1 MTESPQQAKYL
12 TIDRL
17 YGAPSLNGLSP
28 TGVKYS
34 PDGRRVTFLKGR
46 EDDPSRYDL
55 WQFDVATGEQS
66 LLVDSKLLEPDEVE
80 LSEEEKALRE
90 RKRIA
95 GRKGIVSY
103 DWGNETNI
111 LVPIGGDIFLVEVP
125 PASAYGKAPAAPP
138 KKPVVRQITKTDA
151 FEYDARMSPKGRY
164 ISFIRDGAVIVYDLV
179 HETEIQV
186 TPDADPDNAIS
197 YGVAEFVAQEEM
209 SRYTGYWWSPDEKY
223 IAFTKVDESTVD
235 IIPRFDI
242 AADKVTVINQRYPR
256 AGRPNAIVDLFVHDM
271 VTGDDTEVS
280 WRREDWGPATDQ
292 YLARVNW
299 GGSALVVQA
308 VDRDQKYIKAT
319 QHWPETG
326 FDREAFYSED
336 QQNWVN
342 LSSDFVTLSSK
353 QGDSENMGEL
363 TVLTTVET
371 PGYRTPVVVSQDG
384 MKPVFGAHPGEV
396 VKAIEAYVPESR
408 ELFVTATFDS
418 PLETHLYRAGLPATN
433 EDLESNGFK
442 RLPDSACY
450 DMTPNLPRVTRVCPE
465 PVRLTEMGKS
475 WSITMSP
482 DGKSFVGTSS
492 SPTQPPQTGLY
503 RLTEPVNPD
512 DIPAGHEITPND
524 PWCVDREPMS
534 ARASVDCR
542 PKVELIAWIN
552 ENKLDENHPYFPYLA
567 NHTVPEY
574 GALEAEDGQ
583 TLYYSVQFPPG
594 FSRQSDKKYPVII
607 EVYGGPHVQTVTR
620 NWERLTDVFY
630 THQGYIV
637 FRLDNRG
644 SYNRGKKFEDVIYHQ
659 TGAPEVRDQL
669 KGVEWLKAQPFVDAD
684 KIAIQGWSYGGYMT
698 LMTLL
703 QAEPGTFAAAVSGA
717 PVTDWT
723 LYDTFYTER
732 YMGTPQNN
740 PDGYDKASAFYHLK
754 NWTGDLPPLLL
765 IHGMA
770 DDNVTFDNSTRF
782 MAEMQ
787 QRGMVFELMTY
798 PGQRHGIRGEAL
810 QTHLMKT
817 RMEFLNR
824 KLKGE

>member
-34 PDGRRVTFLKGR
+34 PDGQRVTFLKGR

-55 WQFDVATGEQS
+55 WQFDVATGKLG

-111 LVPIGGDIFLVEVP
+111 LVPIGGDIFLVEVSS
-125 PASAYGKAPAAPP
+125 ASAYGEALAAPP
-138 KKPVVRQITKTDA
+138 KKPVVRQITNTDA

-179 HETEIQV
+179 KETEIQV

-197 YGVAEFVAQEEM
+197 YGVSEFVAQEEM
-209 SRYTGYWWSPDEKY
+209 SRYTGYWWSPDEAY
-223 IAFTKVDESTVD
+223 IAYTKVDESTVD

-242 AADKVTVINQRYPR
+242 AATKVTVIDQRYPR
-256 AGRPNAIVDLFVHDM
+256 AGRPNAIVDLFVAELGTDKA
-271 VTGDDTEVS
+271 TEIK
-280 WRREDWGPATDQ
+280 WRRDDWGPATDQ

-299 GGSALVVQA
+299 AGKSLTVQS
-308 VDRDQKYIKAT
+308 VDRDQKTIQLTSYPAKSFDAASAPDALTFAET
-319 QHWPETG
+319 QK
-326 FDREAFYSED
+326 
-336 QQNWVN
+336 NWVN
-342 LSSDFVTLSSK
+342 LSNDFSYVPGMGTFTT
-353 QGDSENMGEL
+353 SE
-363 TVLTTVET
+363 ET
-371 PGYRTPVVVSQDG
+371 GYRHILKLDGPQKGKFLTSGDWVV
-384 MKPVFGAHPGEV
+384 A
-396 VKAIEAYVPESR
+396 AIEG
-408 ELFVTATFDS
+408 FDTQKKLIFFS
-418 PLETHLYRAGLPATN
+418 GWKDTPLEKHLYMVPA
-433 EDLESNGFK
+433 EGGD
-442 RLPDSACY
+442 PI
-450 DMTPNLPRVTRVCPE
+450 
-465 PVRLTEMGKS
+465 RLTEPGKS
-475 WSITMSP
+475 WAINMSP
-482 DGKSFVGTSS
+482 NGKSFVGTASA
-492 SPTQPPQTGLY
+492 PDQPPQTGLY
-503 RLTEPVNPD
+503 KVPQLPSAEQLKKSGRELLPGQPCVDENPQSARLTKTCFP
-512 DIPAGHEITPND
+512 T
-524 PWCVDREPMS
+524 
-534 ARASVDCR
+534 
-542 PKVELIAWIN
+542 ELIAWVE
-552 ENKLDENHPYFPYLA
+552 ENKLDESHPYYPYLA
-567 NHTVPEY
+567 THTKPEF
-574 GALEAEDGQ
+574 GTLTADDGQ
-583 TLYYSVQFPPG
+583 TLHYSIQKPPE
-594 FSRQSDKKYPVII
+594 FDPAKTYPVII
-607 EVYGGPHVQTVTR
+607 EVYGGPHVQTVNR

-644 SYNRGKKFEDVIYHQ
+644 SYNRGKSFEDAIYHQ

-669 KGVEWLKAQPFVDAD
+669 AGVAWLKSQPFVDAD

-698 LMTLL
+698 MMTLL

>member
-34 PDGRRVTFLKGR
+34 PDGQRVTFLKGR

-55 WQFDVATGEQS
+55 WQFDVATGKLG

-111 LVPIGGDIFLVEVP
+111 LVPIGGDIFLVEVS
-125 PASAYGKAPAAPP
+125 PASAYGEAPAAPP

-164 ISFIRDGAVIVYDLV
+164 ISFIRNGAVIVYDLV
-179 HETEIQV
+179 KETEIQV

-197 YGVAEFVAQEEM
+197 YGVSEFVAQEEM
-209 SRYTGYWWSPDEKY
+209 SRYTGYWWSPDEAY
-223 IAFTKVDESTVD
+223 IAYTKVDESTVD

-242 AADKVTVINQRYPR
+242 AATKVTVIDQRYPR
-256 AGRPNAIVDLFVHDM
+256 AGRPNAIVDLFVAELGTDKA
-271 VTGDDTEVS
+271 TEIK
-280 WRREDWGPATDQ
+280 WRRDDWGPATDQ

-299 GGSALVVQA
+299 AGKSLTVQS
-308 VDRDQKYIKAT
+308 VDRDQKTIQLTSYPAKSFDAAGEPDALTFAET
-319 QHWPETG
+319 QK
-326 FDREAFYSED
+326 
-336 QQNWVN
+336 NWVN
-342 LSSDFVTLSSK
+342 LSNDFSYVPGMGTFTT
-353 QGDSENMGEL
+353 SE
-363 TVLTTVET
+363 ET
-371 PGYRTPVVVSQDG
+371 GYRHILKLDGPQKGEFLTSGDWVVS
-384 MKPVFGAHPGEV
+384 
-396 VKAIEAYVPESR
+396 AIEG
-408 ELFVTATFDS
+408 FDTQKKLIFFS
-418 PLETHLYRAGLPATN
+418 GWKDTPLEKHLYMVPA
-433 EDLESNGFK
+433 EGGD
-442 RLPDSACY
+442 PI
-450 DMTPNLPRVTRVCPE
+450 
-465 PVRLTEMGKS
+465 RLTELGKS
-475 WSITMSP
+475 WAINMSP
-482 DGKSFVGTSS
+482 DGKSFVGTASA
-492 SPTQPPQTGLY
+492 PDQPPQTGLY
-503 RLTEPVNPD
+503 KVPQLPSAEQLKKSGRELLPGQPCVDENPQSARLTKTCFP
-512 DIPAGHEITPND
+512 T
-524 PWCVDREPMS
+524 
-534 ARASVDCR
+534 
-542 PKVELIAWIN
+542 ELIAWVE
-552 ENKLDENHPYFPYLA
+552 ENKLDESHPYYPYLA
-567 NHTVPEY
+567 THTKPEF
-574 GALEAEDGQ
+574 GTLTADDGQ
-583 TLYYSVQFPPG
+583 TLHYSIQKPPE
-594 FSRQSDKKYPVII
+594 FDPAKTYPVII
-607 EVYGGPHVQTVTR
+607 EVYGGPHVQTVNR

-644 SYNRGKKFEDVIYHQ
+644 SYNRGKTFEDAIYHQ
-659 TGAPEVRDQL
+659 TGSPEVRDQL
-669 KGVEWLKAQPFVDAD
+669 AGVAWLKSQPFVDAD